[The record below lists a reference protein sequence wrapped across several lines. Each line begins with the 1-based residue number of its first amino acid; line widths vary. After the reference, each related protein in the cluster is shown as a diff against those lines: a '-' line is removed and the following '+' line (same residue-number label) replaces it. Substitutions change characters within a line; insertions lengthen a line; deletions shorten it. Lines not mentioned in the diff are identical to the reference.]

1 MIKDKNNVKEDIDIN
16 KDLEDFTE
24 TVDYIKYKNNISY
37 NDALYI
43 AFNILYAKDLKRQ
56 NKNKTKENISHE
68 KSV

>member
-1 MIKDKNNVKEDIDIN
+1 MIKDKNNAKEDTDIN

-24 TVDYIKYKNNISY
+24 TVDYIKYKHNVNYS
-37 NDALYI
+37 DALYL

-68 KSV
+68 KSI